1 MSYNDYPGCSDSY
14 DSNESPEQTALD
26 AAYAERARVQS
37 ELDALCAE
45 PSPWYVLGVYH
56 ADATQATT
64 VRGLATD
71 KRLRHIERLD
81 VRIAALLLDINGDF
95 PEDCGGFDP
104 DAVIDAEWS

>member
-1 MSYNDYPGCSDSY
+1 MSYYPGCDDND

-26 AAYAERARVQS
+26 AAYAERASVQS

-45 PSPWYVLGVYH
+45 PSPWYVLGVYIPN
-56 ADATQATT
+56 AGDATT